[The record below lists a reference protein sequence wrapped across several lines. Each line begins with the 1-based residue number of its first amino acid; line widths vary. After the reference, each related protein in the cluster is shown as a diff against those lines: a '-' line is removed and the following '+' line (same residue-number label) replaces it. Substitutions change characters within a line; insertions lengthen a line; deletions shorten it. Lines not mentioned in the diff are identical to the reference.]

1 MSEERKKRFYPK
13 RGDYVVDDYTI
24 PYKPAPKGR
33 TKIDDSVWVAEAIG
47 GINCGTY
54 KNANQAAL
62 SIAKRIGGPYFRA
75 NKDRI
80 AKKTRVQLRSHPS

>member
-1 MSEERKKRFYPK
+1 MKSERKKRYYPK
-13 RGDYVVDDYTI
+13 RGVAVVDDYAI
-24 PYKPAPKGR
+24 PYSPASKGR
-33 TKIDDSVWVAEAIG
+33 TEIDDSEWTAEAVR

-62 SIAKRIGGPYFRA
+62 SIAKRIGGPYFKA

-80 AKKTRVQLRSHPS
+80 AKKTRKHLRSHPS

>member
-1 MSEERKKRFYPK
+1 MTTERKKRFYPK
-13 RGDYVVDDYTI
+13 RGVHVVDDYVV
-24 PYKPAPKGR
+24 PYKPALKGR
-33 TKIDDSVWVAEAIG
+33 AEIDDSAWVAEAVS

-62 SIAKRIGGPYFRA
+62 SIAKRLGGPYFRA

-80 AKKTRVQLRSHPS
+80 AKKTREQLRSNPS